1 MDTQLT
7 VNETQRLTRLP
18 TLLVVIVA
26 GLVGNV
32 VAFTVLQAL
41 ILRALIPELAIIL
54 ALTLVIAVVCATG
67 WRWAPHLVVLWAV
80 LSVVPGLEPY
90 LYDLTHPAEIGT
102 FIADLVG
109 LASLFVAVMASI
121 AAIRSGNRS
130 VATGQTPGWLRGFLI
145 GTATFVLG
153 ASLIAAI
160 PQPNASA
167 GVSTEV
173 LAQLPSLIAG
183 RNTFGRAEL
192 RARVGETV
200 ALRLENTDTMVHSF
214 DIDAFDVHVSMPT
227 STAALALFT
236 ATTPGSYTF
245 YCRIP
250 GHTEAGMS
258 GALIVE
264 P

>member
-1 MDTQLT
+1 MDIPLT
-7 VNETQRLTRLP
+7 ANETQRRARLP
-18 TLLVVIVA
+18 ALRVVIVA

-54 ALTLVIAVVCATG
+54 ALTLVIAGVCATG

-80 LSVVPGLEPY
+80 LSVIPGLEPY
-90 LYDLTHPAEIGT
+90 VYDLTHPAETGT
-102 FIADLVG
+102 FIGDLVG
-109 LASLFVAVMASI
+109 LASLFVAVVASI
-121 AAIRSGNRS
+121 AAIRAGDRA
-130 VATGQTPGWLRGFLI
+130 VAAGHSQSWLKGFLI

-153 ASLIAAI
+153 ASLVATI
-160 PQPNASA
+160 PSPNTSA
-167 GVSTEV
+167 GVSAET
-173 LAQLPSLIAG
+173 LAQLPSLVAG
-183 RNTFGRAEL
+183 RNTFDRVEL

-214 DIDAFDVHVSMPT
+214 DIDAFDVHVSTPT

-250 GHTEAGMS
+250 GHAEAGMA
-258 GALIVE
+258 GTLIVE

>member
-1 MDTQLT
+1 MNTSLT
-7 VNETQRLTRLP
+7 ATATKTRLP
-18 TLLVVIVA
+18 ALRAVIIA

-32 VAFTVLQAL
+32 ITFTVVQAL

-54 ALTLVIAVVCATG
+54 ALTLVIAAVCATR

-90 LYDLTHPAEIGT
+90 WYDLTHPAETGVFIG
-102 FIADLVG
+102 DLVG
-109 LASLFVAVMASI
+109 LALLFVTVVASI
-121 AAIRSGNRS
+121 AAIRAGAQA
-130 VATGQTPGWLRGFLI
+130 VAAGHSPGWLKGFLI

-153 ASLIAAI
+153 ASLVAAI
-160 PQPNASA
+160 PPPNATA
-167 GVSTEV
+167 GVSAEI
-173 LAQLPSLIAG
+173 LAQLPSLVAG
-183 RNTFGRAEL
+183 RSTFGRDEL

-250 GHTEAGMS
+250 GHTEAGMA
-258 GALIVE
+258 GTLIVE

>member
-1 MDTQLT
+1 MDRPLATHEMQA
-7 VNETQRLTRLP
+7 QARLP
-18 TLLVVIVA
+18 VLRVVIIA

-54 ALTLVIAVVCATG
+54 ALTLVIAGVCATR

-90 LYDLTHPAEIGT
+90 VYDLTHPAETGT

-109 LASLFVAVMASI
+109 LALLFIALVASM
-121 AAIRSGNRS
+121 AAIRTGDRR
-130 VATGQTPGWLRGFLI
+130 VAAGHTPGWLPSFLL

-153 ASLIAAI
+153 ASLVATI
-160 PQPNASA
+160 PPPDATA
-167 GVSTEV
+167 GVSAET
-173 LAQLPSLIAG
+173 LAQLPSLVAG
-183 RNTFGRAEL
+183 RNTFDRPEL
-192 RARVGETV
+192 RASVGETI

-227 STAALALFT
+227 GTPALALFSAT
-236 ATTPGSYTF
+236 APGSYTF

-250 GHTEAGMS
+250 GHTEAGMV
-258 GALIVE
+258 GTLLVE